1 MDNKDISEFSDE
13 LVHLI
18 PYLIRGMLRKQN
30 NLLSNG
36 VLTVPQYLTLGLINA
51 HTSLKMKQV
60 AKELNISLPAA
71 TGMVERL
78 YQTGLVKREHSSLDR
93 RVIRIALTPKGTRT
107 LDSLRKKRK
116 KAIEEVFSGLSS
128 RERDNYLRILRKVKA
143 ILYENK

>member
-1 MDNKDISEFSDE
+1 MNNKDISVFSDE
-13 LVHLI
+13 LVRLI
-18 PYLIRGMLRKQN
+18 PYLIRGMLRKQT

-36 VLTVPQYLTLGLINA
+36 ALTVPQYLTLGLINTY
-51 HTSLKMKQV
+51 TSLKMKQV

-78 YQTGLVKREHSSLDR
+78 YQVGLIKREHSTLDR
-93 RVIRIALTPKGTRT
+93 RVIRITLTPKGVRT

-116 KAIEEVFSGLSS
+116 KAIEEVFSGLSAG
-128 RERDNYLRILRKVKA
+128 ERDSYLKILRKVKA